1 MCFGF
6 IRSPEKTGE
15 ELGSKRKRTPAKAV
29 IRILDD
35 EDDNDDDFLDDF
47 EIPSKTHFLGGHI
60 VSS

>member
-35 EDDNDDDFLDDF
+35 EDDNDFLDDF